1 MSRKQANDAAEVPSP
16 AAAAEAPAADPKRLY
31 FISGPVDFLLIG
43 GLSIVTF
50 LMLRAFYTGDRTDG
64 VITLALQ
71 FAWIVNWPHFAA
83 TSYRIYHSKSNVEQY
98 PMTALAFP
106 WVILAGVLGCFAFP
120 KILAPYFVKL
130 VAIWSPYHFSG
141 QTLGISLVYARRAG
155 LKIEKA
161 ERFALSSFI
170 YGTFI
175 AQTIRTETGRQM
187 FDDSGIPYPSIGL
200 PDWANTAANA
210 WMILMGVLLVF
221 LIARWCWRRKK
232 LLPPIVLLPAAT
244 QFVWFVPGSNW
255 QSFAEFVPFFHSMQ
269 YMLMAWS
276 MQLKEKLDLTHVKPS
291 PRYVMTESGRW
302 WAINF
307 FIGACLFF
315 FIPRL
320 ISRLFGIGEAFSTG
334 IIVGGV
340 QLHHFFI
347 DGVIWKLKR
356 KTVSSP
362 LMSTLSDMTGVA
374 ERAPGIPVGASA

>member
-1 MSRKQANDAAEVPSP
+1 MARKTSKDAVEALPP
-16 AAAAEAPAADPKRLY
+16 AAAPAVPPVDPNRLY
-31 FISGPVDFLLIG
+31 FINGPVDFLLIG
-43 GLSIVTF
+43 GLSIATF
-50 LMLRAFYTGDRTDG
+50 IMLRAFYTGDRTNA

-98 PMTALAFP
+98 PMTALAIP
-106 WVILAGVLGCFAFP
+106 WVILAGVFGCFAFP
-120 KILAPYFVKL
+120 KVLAPYFVKL

-141 QTLGISLVYARRAG
+141 QTLGICLVYARRAG
-155 LKIEKA
+155 LKFEKA

-187 FDDSGIPYPSIGL
+187 FDDSGIAYPSIGL

-210 WMILMGVLLVF
+210 WMILMGVVLVC
-221 LIARWCWRRKK
+221 LIARWCWRQKK
-232 LLPPIVLLPAAT
+232 MMHPIVLLPAAT

-255 QSFAEFVPFFHSMQ
+255 QSFAEFVPFFHSLQ

-276 MQLKEKLDLTHVKPS
+276 MQLKEKLDLKHIKPS
-291 PRYVMTESGRW
+291 PRYVVTESGRW

-320 ISRLFGIGEAFSTG
+320 IGHYFGISQEFSTG

-362 LMSTLSDMTGVA
+362 LMATLGDMTGA
-374 ERAPGIPVGASA
+374 PEGAPGLAVGVSA

>member
-1 MSRKQANDAAEVPSP
+1 MSKRPSKTLEAAPVPDAAPS
-16 AAAAEAPAADPKRLY
+16 ADPRRLY
-31 FISGPVDFLLIG
+31 FVSGPVDYLLIG
-43 GLSIVTF
+43 VLSIVTF
-50 LMLRAFYTGDRTDG
+50 VLLRIFYTGDRTNA

-83 TSYRIYHSKSNVEQY
+83 TSYRLYHSKANVDQY
-98 PMTALAFP
+98 PMTALAIP

-120 KILAPYFVKL
+120 KVLAPYFVKL

-141 QTLGISLVYARRAG
+141 QTLGICLLYSRRAG
-155 LKIEKA
+155 LKFEKA
-161 ERFALSSFI
+161 ERFALSAFI

-187 FDDSGIPYPSIGL
+187 FDDSGIAYPSIGL

-210 WMILMGVLLVF
+210 WMILMGAVLVLLV
-221 LIARWCWRRKK
+221 ARWCWRRKK
-232 LLPPIVLLPAAT
+232 AMPPIVLLPAAT

-255 QSFAEFVPFFHSMQ
+255 QSFAEFVPFFHSLQ
-269 YMLMAWS
+269 YLVIAWS
-276 MQLKEKLDLTHVKPS
+276 MQLREKLDLSPRLKPS
-291 PRYVMTESGRW
+291 PRYVLTESGRW

-307 FIGACLFF
+307 VVGACLFF

-320 ISRLFGIGEAFSTG
+320 IARVFGLSEAFSTG

-362 LMSTLSDMTGVA
+362 LMGTLSDLTGAAA
-374 ERAPGIPVGASA
+374 ESPRLAVGASA

>member
-1 MSRKQANDAAEVPSP
+1 MKPEQTAP
-16 AAAAEAPAADPKRLY
+16 AAADPKRLY
-31 FISGPVDFLLIG
+31 FISAPVDFLLIG
-43 GLSIVTF
+43 GLSIAVF
-50 LMLRAFYTGDRTDG
+50 LLLRAFYVGDRTNS
-64 VITLALQ
+64 VITFAVQLA
-71 FAWIVNWPHFAA
+71 WVVNWPHFAA
-83 TSYRIYHSKSNVEQY
+83 TSYRLYHSKSNVEQY
-98 PMTALAFP
+98 PMTALAMP
-106 WVILAGVLGCFAFP
+106 WVILAGVLGSFAFP
-120 KILAPYFVKL
+120 RNLAPYFVKL

-175 AQTIRTETGRQM
+175 AQTIRSETGRQS
-187 FDDSGIPYPSIGL
+187 FDDSGISYPSIGL

-210 WMILMGVLLVF
+210 WMILMGAALVL
-221 LIARWCWRRKK
+221 LIARWCWQRKK
-232 LLPPIVLLPAAT
+232 LMPPIVMLPAAT

-255 QSFAEFVPFFHSMQ
+255 QSFSEFVPFFHSLQ

-276 MQLKEKLDLTHVKPS
+276 MQLKEKLDLNAIKPS
-291 PRYVMTESGRW
+291 PRYVATESGRW

-307 FIGACLFF
+307 FIGAWMFF
-315 FIPRL
+315 GIPRL
-320 ISRLFGIGEAFSTG
+320 AAYYFGISQDFSTG

-362 LMSTLSDMTGVA
+362 LMSTLSDMTGA
-374 ERAPGIPVGASA
+374 PERAPTIAVGVPA